1 MKATKTMGLR
11 QLIKDAPSIEV
22 IDSLLATGS
31 AYTDATDKT
40 RRKWENTAQRRKN
53 ELAKPAKAK
62 AKANNKKK
70 TKKGKG
76 NK

>member
-1 MKATKTMGLR
+1 MGLR

-22 IDSLLATGS
+22 IDGLLESGS
-31 AYTDATDKT
+31 AYTDATDETK
-40 RRKWENTAQRRKN
+40 RKWKRTAQRRKK
-53 ELAKPAKAK
+53 ELAKPAK

>member
-22 IDSLLATGS
+22 IDSLLTTGS

-62 AKANNKKK
+62 ANNKKK